1 MSSEL
6 KLGFDEKIK
15 QLRYN
20 QGKNVRMF
28 SEQEYYN
35 FIKKLKDKKSLGH
48 RMVPDDLYQMKRF

>member
-35 FIKKLKDKKSLGH
+35 FIKKLKDKKSPGH